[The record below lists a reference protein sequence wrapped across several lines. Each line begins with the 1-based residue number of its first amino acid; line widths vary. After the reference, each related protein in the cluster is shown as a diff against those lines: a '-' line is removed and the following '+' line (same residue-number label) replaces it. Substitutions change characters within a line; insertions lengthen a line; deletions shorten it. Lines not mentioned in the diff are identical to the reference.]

1 MKKIILSILIIG
13 LIGFVGTI
21 TFAARPTTPPAG
33 IAGKIIAL
41 DAGHGGTSFGAQ
53 YPANC
58 ANDGDDSDCLIYEK
72 DVNLAVIYSLKS
84 KLEASGANVV
94 LTRECNEQSPS
105 NKERATIASAKCAAV
120 DVMGDGVADNKKCD
134 VLLSVHH
141 NGNIDPIH
149 NGTLVI
155 YNGKTDKKFAT
166 YMHDAL
172 IAKFKGLDP
181 NWKDEGYLSGGYG
194 ITIFGNFVSA
204 LTEAYYITNT
214 AEETANLAGVSSL
227 VCDSDGD
234 SVNDYS
240 VLMGA
245 RTQQEVDAQYNG
257 LVNYFSGI

>member
-21 TFAARPTTPPAG
+21 TFAARPTPPPAG

-41 DAGHGGTSFGAQ
+41 DAGHGGTSLGAQ
-53 YPANC
+53 YPATC
-58 ANDGDDSDCLIYEK
+58 ADDGNKSDCLIYEK
-72 DVNLAVIYSLKS
+72 DVNLAVVYALKA
-84 KLEASGANVV
+84 KLVANGANVV
-94 LTRECNEQSPS
+94 LTRKCDENSPS
-105 NKERATIASAKCAAV
+105 NKERATIANTECNALF
-120 DVMGDGVADNKKCD
+120 GKKCD

-141 NGNIDPIH
+141 NGNIDSTH

-172 IAKFKGLDP
+172 IAKFRELDP
-181 NWKDEGYLSGGYG
+181 LWKDEGYLSGGYG

-214 AEETANLAGVSSL
+214 VEANANLIGTTPTTVCNNSGV
-227 VCDSDGD
+227 
-234 SVNDYS
+234 DYQ
-240 VLMGA
+240 VKIGT
-245 RTQQEVDAQYNG
+245 RTQEEVDAQYNG
-257 LVNYFSGI
+257 LANYFSPLP